1 MVAAA
6 ASRRI
11 LLVEDNSDV
20 AYGLKTL
27 LELDGHVVR
36 LAQDGA
42 EAIESAR
49 ASEVDVVLCDL
60 GLPGEIDGFEVA
72 RTLRRDASL
81 DSIRLVAVTGFGQ
94 ESARERAL
102 AEGFDDYV
110 TKPVELPALR
120 RLLGPRADRAAGD

>member
-1 MVAAA
+1 M
-6 ASRRI
+6 
-11 LLVEDNSDV
+11 

>member
-94 ESARERAL
+94 ESARKRAL

-120 RLLGPRADRAAGD
+120 RLLGPQADRAAGD